1 MERYFLV
8 FIFHFYVSNLNFVAY
23 DPPVLYNESD
33 FFKNLNQGQNLKWL
47 QVSSWGIHNCCKVKN
62 INYVTMASSAF
73 HSLSYQYIFN
83 E

>member
-33 FFKNLNQGQNLKWL
+33 FLKIWTKGKTWSGYKDL
-47 QVSSWGIHNCCKVKN
+47 AGESIIVAKSKTSI
-62 INYVTMASSAF
+62 M
-73 HSLSYQYIFN
+73 
-83 E
+83 